1 MFRKVERQFSDMAN
15 RISNSLIDRRK
26 SLNSYYSTLA
36 WTANYEKQR
45 LNDSGNE
52 SGMLTN
58 ETWNKSVLDSSV
70 CDEAQ
75 KQLLLKDTLLLQ
87 MHEDLYYLENRVRL
101 LEHNNHFQKIYIFL
115 LSAFMTLSFAELF
128 IYLFSLKKC

>member
-15 RISNSLIDRRK
+15 RISNSLIDRRKSLNRK

-58 ETWNKSVLDSSV
+58 ETWNNVLDSSV

-87 MHEDLYYLENRVRL
+87 MHEDIYYLENRV
-101 LEHNNHFQKIYIFL
+101 
-115 LSAFMTLSFAELF
+115 
-128 IYLFSLKKC
+128 